1 MKAKTML
8 GLIACASAC
17 VSLSAFGNETNGWF
31 GVTVAD
37 GVVTPSN
44 ITWNNTGSP
53 SGGQINLND
62 IEQDYAVEFTPNSG
76 SITNRTD
83 DIYVI
88 RASVVLTPCSTN
100 DFTDSVAAG
109 AKAGIVAG
117 IDDHDVTNYYGYANG
132 VWIKLEEST
141 VGAPGSETTFCIVL
155 NYRDNN
161 ASFMIVENEGE
172 KWYGPYGMSTVG
184 ASALANIKVWG
195 TGSISSVTGAFE
207 VAVAAY
213 NDKKY
218 GSIAEAVDVAKA
230 APGGVATDVQ
240 AVDDFGDVLA
250 KHTPAANGLDF
261 VVCEAMGLPTNSTS
275 DDAMVKLESAT
286 KSNAGK
292 ITLAWKKPESG
303 VDDGVTIKFQVM
315 NGDKPEGEPCDWD
328 DIQIPMTSGTYTVVP
343 SIQ

>member
-1 MKAKTML
+1 ML

-31 GVTVAD
+31 GVTVENSN
-37 GVVTPSN
+37 VTLSH
-44 ITWNNTGSP
+44 ISK
-53 SGGQINLND
+53 SGGGTVSGNQINLED
-62 IEQDYAVEFTPNSG
+62 VEQGSALVFTPESG
-76 SITNRTD
+76 EITNRTD

-88 RASVVLTPCSTN
+88 GASVVLTPCSTN

-155 NYRDNN
+155 NYRDGKAN
-161 ASFMIVENEGE
+161 FMIDESDGE
-172 KWYGPYGMSTVG
+172 KWYGPYDMPTGG

-213 NDKKY
+213 NNKKY
-218 GSIAEAVDVAKA
+218 GSIAEAVANADE
-230 APGGVATDVQ
+230 PTNVQ
-240 AVDDFGDVLA
+240 AVDETGVA
-250 KHTPAANGLDF
+250 KDKGATASNGLNL
-261 VVCEAMGLPTNSTS
+261 VVCEAMGLPTDS
-275 DDAMVKLESAT
+275 DGAEATIKLASSAT
-286 KSNAGK
+286 KSNAGM
-292 ITLAWKKPESG
+292 ITLAWAKPDTAE
-303 VDDGVTIKFQVM
+303 DGVKIKFQVKKD
-315 NGDKPEGEPCDWD
+315 GVDQGALCDWD
-328 DIQIPMTSGTYTVVP
+328 DIQIPMTSGTYTIEPVIVK
-343 SIQ
+343 

>member
-31 GVTVAD
+31 GVTVENSN
-37 GVVTPSN
+37 VTLSH
-44 ITWNNTGSP
+44 ISK
-53 SGGQINLND
+53 SGGGTVSGNQINLED
-62 IEQDYAVEFTPNSG
+62 VEQGSALVFTPESG
-76 SITNRTD
+76 EITNRTD

-88 RASVVLTPCSTN
+88 GASVVLTPCSTN

-155 NYRDNN
+155 NYRDGKAN
-161 ASFMIVENEGE
+161 FMIDESDGE
-172 KWYGPYGMSTVG
+172 KWYGPYDMPTGG

-213 NDKKY
+213 GGNKY
-218 GSIAEAVDVAKA
+218 GSVA
-230 APGGVATDVQ
+230 D
-240 AVDDFGDVLA
+240 A
-250 KHTPAANGLDF
+250 KHAGGDENDIKQVSADGSVTDKTTADNGLS
-261 VVCEAMGLPTNSTS
+261 VAVCTALGLNI
-275 DDAMVKLESAT
+275 DAPSANIT
-286 KSNAGK
+286 VAPVAIDEDSSN
-292 ITLAWKKPESG
+292 ITLALTLPNVPEPDAVG
-303 VDDGVTIKFQVM
+303 FKINGEDPVYGADAIK
-315 NGDKPEGEPCDWD
+315 
-328 DIQIPMTSGTYTVVP
+328 IPLTAGTYTIIPVLK
-343 SIQ
+343 